1 MKKWLV
7 ITLVSV
13 GVVGLSVGFF
23 FLYRGGYLKGLSWQ
37 RISIWA
43 ASLAGP
49 VKLLFDKLRS
59 NPDVVKQL
67 AEYQKNRIED
77 EKKHREE
84 TEKLIKEKEQKIQML
99 NTQIE
104 SANTKLELLA
114 EKQKNI
120 ATTVQTQSVDQTK
133 MDIEQYLGK

>member
-7 ITLVSV
+7 ITLISV
-13 GVVGLSVGFF
+13 GVVALGVGIF
-23 FLYRGGYLKGLSWQ
+23 FLYRGGYLKGFTWQ
-37 RISIWA
+37 KITIWA

-49 VKLLFDKLRS
+49 VKLLFDKLKS
-59 NPDVVKQL
+59 NPDVIKHLQEL
-67 AEYQKNRIED
+67 QQHRIDD

-84 TEKLIKEKEQKIQML
+84 ADKLIKEKEQKIQVL

-104 SANTKLELLA
+104 TANTKLELLA

-120 ATTVQTQSVDQTK
+120 AASVQTQSVDQTK
-133 MDIEQYLGK
+133 SDIEQYLGK

>member
-1 MKKWLV
+1 MKKWQV

-13 GVVGLSVGFF
+13 GVVLLGVGFF
-23 FLYRGGYLKGLSWQ
+23 FLYKGGYLKGITWQ
-37 RISIWA
+37 RITIWV

-49 VKLLFDKLRS
+49 VKLLFDKLKS
-59 NPDVVKQL
+59 NPDVVKHL
-67 AEYQKNRIED
+67 ADLQKNRIDD

-84 TEKLIKEKEQKIQML
+84 TDRLIKEKEQKITVL

-104 SANTKLELLA
+104 TANTKLELLA

-120 ATTVQTQSVDQTK
+120 ATSVQTQSVDQSK
-133 MDIEQYLGK
+133 LDIEQYLGK

>member
-7 ITLVSV
+7 ITLVFV
-13 GVVGLSVGFF
+13 GVVGLGVGFF
-23 FLYRGGYLKGLSWQ
+23 FLYKGGYLKSLSWQ

-49 VKLLFDKLRS
+49 AKLLFDKLRS

-67 AEYQKNRIED
+67 AEFQKNRMDD

-104 SANTKLELLA
+104 NANTKLELLA
-114 EKQKNI
+114 EKQKNM
-120 ATTVQTQSVDQTK
+120 AATVQTQSVDQTK
-133 MDIEQYLGK
+133 ADIEQYLGK